1 MRSAAGAAGERVD
14 GGRAGEVRRM
24 VRRYADPVQVR
35 RGDESC
41 PGAGDGAPVTFL
53 WRGRLYVV
61 RGVLGHWW
69 ERRAWWTAAPAG
81 SVHGWGPAGEV
92 PVREDAGGEGGEG
105 AGDGAGDDAGGEV
118 PDRPGTAPSGA
129 ARPGEWGSDREVWR
143 VEASPGRAFGTGVYD
158 LGCPGDDAW
167 LLLRV
172 AD

>member
-1 MRSAAGAAGERVD
+1 
-14 GGRAGEVRRM
+14 M

-35 RGDESC
+35 RATEGKRAEGWAPEGWAPEGEGS
-41 PGAGDGAPVTFL
+41 GAPETFL

-61 RGVLGHWW
+61 RAVLGHWW
-69 ERRAWWTAAPAG
+69 ERQAWWTAPPAR
-81 SVHGWGPAGEV
+81 SLHGEGPA
-92 PVREDAGGEGGEG
+92 P
-105 AGDGAGDDAGGEV
+105 DGAGRA
-118 PDRPGTAPSGA
+118 
-129 ARPGEWGSDREVWR
+129 EWGSDREVWR

>member
-1 MRSAAGAAGERVD
+1 MPSAAGAAGERVN

-81 SVHGWGPAGEV
+81 SVHGWAPAG
-92 PVREDAGGEGGEG
+92 EDAGGDG
-105 AGDGAGDDAGGEV
+105 GDGAGGGAHGEV
-118 PDRPGTAPSGA
+118 PDRPGTVPADPGRS
-129 ARPGEWGSDREVWR
+129 GEWGSDREVWR

>member
-1 MRSAAGAAGERVD
+1 
-14 GGRAGEVRRM
+14 M
-24 VRRYADPVQVR
+24 VRKYADPVQVR
-35 RGDESC
+35 RGTQC
-41 PGAGDGAPVTFL
+41 RPGSEGGLAPEGRASEGRAPEGWEGCAPETFV

-69 ERRAWWTAAPAG
+69 ERQAWWTAAPAR
-81 SVHGWGPAGEV
+81 SVHGDGEA
-92 PVREDAGGEGGEG
+92 PQEGV
-105 AGDGAGDDAGGEV
+105 APDGAGRA
-118 PDRPGTAPSGA
+118 
-129 ARPGEWGSDREVWR
+129 EWGSDREVWR